1 MPLRTR
7 TVQISGAD
15 AKITSINL
23 FPQADGSVVVVVNG
37 VAQLADGS
45 LHSLKDA
52 QLRADPSQRPV
63 LADFLALG
71 LRQLRTV
78 NGLED

>member
-1 MPLRTR
+1 MALRTK
-7 TVQISGAD
+7 TVQINGTD
-15 AKITSINL
+15 AKVTSINL

-37 VAQLADGS
+37 VAQLADGT

-52 QLRADPSQRPV
+52 QLRANPDQQPV
-63 LADFLALG
+63 LADFLSLG
-71 LRQLRTV
+71 LKRLRVV